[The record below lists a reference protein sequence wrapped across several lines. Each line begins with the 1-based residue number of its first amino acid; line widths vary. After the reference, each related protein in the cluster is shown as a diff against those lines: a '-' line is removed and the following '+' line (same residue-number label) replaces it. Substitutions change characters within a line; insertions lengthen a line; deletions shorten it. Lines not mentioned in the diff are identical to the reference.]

1 MGEEALRCA
10 VRAERGAQRASEARS
25 EACSGSRS
33 VARSEARSGAERAA
47 RACQYSCAVRAFSL
61 GRASSAHLRFRC
73 SIAALRRCRLQPLA
87 RSFTFLGEDVVSF
100 LFVTLCG
107 SIGRSRI

>member
-1 MGEEALRCA
+1 MSKLRMSKEQLNSLKIRTTQMCGCVPELLWMRALNPRKNT
-10 VRAERGAQRASEARS
+10 Q
-25 EACSGSRS
+25 
-33 VARSEARSGAERAA
+33 
-47 RACQYSCAVRAFSL
+47 FSPHA
-61 GRASSAHLRFRC
+61 GY
-73 SIAALRRCRLQPLA
+73 SIAALRRCRLPPLA